1 VIRYSVKTTN
11 NATFEAVTVEQARN
25 QCNVSHREDDQFLRA
40 AILAA
45 QSYIEK
51 QLECVICLQTVQF
64 RFDRFPKT
72 NTPIPLPLFPIQE
85 IESVSYINPD
95 AVATTLTLAKVVQPQ
110 SYGKYEMKLVDW
122 EYWPQTRQTP
132 NAVTIQALVGWVSP
146 EAIPAAIKQAILMLV
161 GHWYLN
167 RESVI
172 VGQTSKEIEFATSML
187 LESMRPGEN
196 ELSDQLGEGFSD
208 E

>member
-1 VIRYSVKTTN
+1 VIRYATKTTET
-11 NATFEAVTVEQARN
+11 ATFEAVTVEQARN

-45 QSYIEK
+45 QSFIEK

-64 RFDRFPKT
+64 RFDRFPSKA
-72 NTPIPLPLFPIQE
+72 TPLPLPLFPIQE
-85 IESVSYINPD
+85 VESVSYINPD
-95 AVATTLTLAKVVQPQ
+95 SIATTLDLAKVVQPQ
-110 SYGKYEMKLVDW
+110 SFGKYEIRLTDW
-122 EYWPQTRQTP
+122 EYWPQVRSTP
-132 NAVTIQALVGWVSP
+132 NAVTVTTLAGWQSP
-146 EAIPAAIKQAILMLV
+146 ETIPAAIKQAILLLV

-196 ELSDQLGEGFSD
+196 ELSDQLGEGFGD